1 MYSLRYQTSP
11 AWTAKVLED
20 FDAFLIDHAAAEKKA
35 SGMAIAMLSHY
46 PDKPDIVTAMID
58 LSLEEMT
65 HFREVVKILHQ
76 RGLRL
81 AADNKDPYVNA
92 LRNHTRT
99 GKEVYLMDRL
109 LIGSIVEARG
119 CERFGLI
126 AEALPPGDLKKFYR
140 AITESEA
147 RHEDLFC
154 QLALRYFPE
163 VEVQARLDE
172 LLNIEAAI
180 VAQLPIVAALH

>member
-1 MYSLRYQTSP
+1 MYQLRFHTLP
-11 AWTAKVLED
+11 AWTEAVLAD

-76 RGLRL
+76 RGLQL
-81 AADNKDPYVNA
+81 GADMRDPYVNA
-92 LRNHTRT
+92 LRQHTRK
-99 GKEVYLMDRL
+99 GSDVYLLDRL

-126 AEALPPGDLKKFYR
+126 AEALPAGELKKFYR

-147 RHEDLFC
+147 RHEDLFVR
-154 QLALRYFPE
+154 LARLYFSE
-163 VEVQARLDE
+163 QEIHHRLDE
-172 LLNIEAAI
+172 LLDIEAQI

>member
-1 MYSLRYQTSP
+1 MYSLRFNTTP
-11 AWTAKVLED
+11 AWTQAVLDD

-76 RGLRL
+76 RGLQL
-81 AADNKDPYVNA
+81 AADSKDPYVNA
-92 LRNHTRT
+92 LRKHMRSGT
-99 GKEVYLMDRL
+99 EVYLLDRL

-126 AEALPPGDLKKFYR
+126 AEALPAGELKKFYR

-147 RHEDLFC
+147 RHEDLFVK
-154 QLALRYFPE
+154 LASIYFSQDE
-163 VEVQARLDE
+163 IAQRMDE
-172 LLNIEAAI
+172 LLDLEAEIIAH
-180 VAQLPIVAALH
+180 LPIVAALH

>member
-1 MYSLRYQTSP
+1 MYSLRYQTSA
-11 AWTAKVLED
+11 AWTAKVLAD
-20 FDAFLIDHAAAEKKA
+20 FDTFLIDHAAAEKKA

-58 LSLEEMT
+58 LSLEELT

-76 RGLRL
+76 RGLQL
-81 AADNKDPYVNA
+81 AADNRDPYVNA
-92 LRNHTRT
+92 LRTHTRA
-99 GKEVYLMDRL
+99 GRDVYLLDRL

-126 AEALPPGDLKKFYR
+126 ADALPPGDLKKFYR

-154 QLALRYFPE
+154 KLALRYFPAAD
-163 VEVQARLDE
+163 VHDRLHE
-172 LLNIEAAI
+172 LLDREAEI
-180 VAQLPIVAALH
+180 VAQLPIIAALH

>member
-1 MYSLRYQTSP
+1 MYSLRYKTSS
-11 AWTAKVLED
+11 AWTAKVLEN

-46 PDKPDIVTAMID
+46 PDKPDIVIAMID

-65 HFREVVKILHQ
+65 HFREVIKILYQ
-76 RGLRL
+76 RGLQL
-81 AADNKDPYVNA
+81 GADSKDPYVNA
-92 LRNHTRT
+92 LREQMRK
-99 GKEVYLMDRL
+99 GKEMYLLDRL

-154 QLALRYFPE
+154 KLALRYFPE
-163 VEVQARLDE
+163 TQVRERLDE
-172 LLNIEAAI
+172 LLDTEANIVE
-180 VAQLPIVAALH
+180 QLPIIAALH